1 MCTAVRRVT
10 RATAR
15 RIRAGNSVIVRQ
27 HGFTYLALLF
37 MVAIMGAVLGATA
50 VVWRTMNQ
58 RDQEQELLFIG
69 HEYRRAIGL
78 YYERTPGAAKQFP
91 KKLEDLLEDKRQTTL
106 TRYLRKRYN
115 DPLNAGKEW
124 GLAPGPGGTI
134 MGVYSLSDK
143 TPIKTGNFDGDD
155 KEFASAVSF
164 QAWKFVYQPT
174 APATA
179 PIPVKPPTAVPNAP
193 LTVSSSP

>member
-1 MCTAVRRVT
+1 MHQR
-10 RATAR
+10 
-15 RIRAGNSVIVRQ
+15 
-27 HGFTYLALLF
+27 GFTYLALLF

-58 RDQEQELLFIG
+58 RDKEQELLFIG

-106 TRYLRKRYN
+106 ARYLRKRYH
-115 DPLNAGKEW
+115 DPLNTGQEW
-124 GLAPGPGGTI
+124 GFAPGPGGTI

-143 TPIKTGNFDGDD
+143 TPIKTGNFDEDD
-155 KEFASAVSF
+155 KDFASAASF
-164 QAWKFVYQPT
+164 QDWKFVYQAKA
-174 APATA
+174 APA
-179 PIPVKPPTAVPNAP
+179 
-193 LTVSSSP
+193 VSPSP

>member
-1 MCTAVRRVT
+1 MM
-10 RATAR
+10 
-15 RIRAGNSVIVRQ
+15 RQ
-27 HGFTYLALLF
+27 RGFTYLALLF

-58 RDQEQELLFIG
+58 RDKEQELLFIG

-115 DPLNAGKEW
+115 DPLGSEKEW
-124 GLAPGPGGTI
+124 GLVPGPGGTI

-143 TPIKTGNFDGDD
+143 TPIKTGNFDEDD
-155 KEFASAVSF
+155 KDFASASSF
-164 QAWKFVYQPT
+164 QAWKFVYQAKA
-174 APATA
+174 APAV
-179 PIPVKPPTAVPNAP
+179 PIPVAPPAAAPIAPPNAP
-193 LTVSSSP
+193 PAVPPSP